1 MNKPPLSPINDYV
14 FKRVFGE
21 NLTVLSDLLQ
31 AVLAMPVTKHDI
43 CVVNPIFAAD
53 KKQDKLSALDV
64 KVETRDYG
72 VIDVEIQLEYYDD
85 LWKRFQYYTARM
97 YVDQIR
103 SGDDYAKL
111 TRAIS
116 IVITDFSFFMHDIAY
131 HHRFRMYDAQ
141 NGLEYPGSIEINIL
155 EIPKRRGNISKV
167 SHWLEFFAARTEEQF
182 MQLAQNDSAME
193 QAWGIIKH
201 MSADEQ
207 ERAEAEAVE
216 KARRDMVARLHSA
229 EMLGHTKGLEEGKAE
244 GKAEVAL
251 AMLQG
256 GLSIEQISGFTGLTA
271 DEIQGLRKLQ

>member
-1 MNKPPLSPINDYV
+1 
-14 FKRVFGE
+14 
-21 NLTVLSDLLQ
+21 
-31 AVLAMPVTKHDI
+31 
-43 CVVNPIFAAD
+43 
-53 KKQDKLSALDV
+53 
-64 KVETRDYG
+64 
-72 VIDVEIQLEYYDD
+72 
-85 LWKRFQYYTARM
+85 
-97 YVDQIR
+97 
-103 SGDDYAKL
+103 
-111 TRAIS
+111 
-116 IVITDFSFFMHDIAY
+116 
-131 HHRFRMYDAQ
+131 MYDAQ